1 MSGDEFGQDF
11 LSFSSGLI
19 TRLKAKLF
27 EEALNGLIQ
36 ENWVDSKIVKTMMGP
51 SDNQSLLYIIKV
63 IEWVYH
69 TKT

>member
-51 SDNQSLLYIIKV
+51 SDNQSLLTL
-63 IEWVYH
+63 YH
-69 TKT
+69 QSN